1 MKLLVISLNS
11 KRKSERSSPY
21 SRAFELANER
31 GTSNWL
37 TTKPLEEQGVCLSKA
52 AFRDALHFRYNWP
65 LKDVPS
71 HCVCEKTF
79 SVKHCLSCLTGG
91 FPAIRHNELRDIT
104 AEMLTEVCSNVE
116 VEPHLERLAGE
127 FLTLRT
133 SISGDEG
140 RLDIS
145 ANGVWGG
152 ADLRMRYS
160 MSEYS
165 ILAPNQ
171 ILVLCQV
178 CAGSKKW
185 KKEML

>member
-1 MKLLVISLNS
+1 MVISLNS
-11 KRKSERSSPY
+11 KTKSERSSPY
-21 SRAFELANER
+21 SKAFELAHER
-31 GTSNWL
+31 GRRT
-37 TTKPLEEQGVCLSKA
+37 GVCLSKA

-71 HCVCEKTF
+71 HCVCGKTF

-127 FLTLRT
+127 FLALRT
-133 SISGDEG
+133 SISDNEG

-145 ANGVWGG
+145 ANGVWGV
-152 ADLRMRYS
+152 
-160 MSEYS
+160 
-165 ILAPNQ
+165 Q
-171 ILVLCQV
+171 I
-178 CAGSKKW
+178 
-185 KKEML
+185 